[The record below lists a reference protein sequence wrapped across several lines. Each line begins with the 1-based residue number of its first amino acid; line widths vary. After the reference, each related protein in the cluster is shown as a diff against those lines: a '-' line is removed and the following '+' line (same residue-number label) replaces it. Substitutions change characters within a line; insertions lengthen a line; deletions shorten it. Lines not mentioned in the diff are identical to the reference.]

1 MPDHSLLQMHIT
13 VVLAARMNQ
22 KLHSVLRLF
31 WYGDRVGYGK
41 RL

>member
-1 MPDHSLLQMHIT
+1 MPDHSLLQMHIN
-13 VVLAARMNQ
+13 VVLAVHMSR
-22 KLHSVLRLF
+22 KLHSVLLLF